1 MPGVG
6 KGHREV
12 YAAGMAGA
20 KGRSHKIEASRG
32 SDHVDPLE
40 KAWTF
45 CFRCNRKPLKSSE
58 QCAARPDSH
67 FKNCTLAVVWRLHCR
82 KGESR
87 KTS

>member
-1 MPGVG
+1 MG

-12 YAAGMAGA
+12 YVASMAGA
-20 KGRSHKIEASRG
+20 KGRSHKREASRG

-58 QCAARPDSH
+58 QC
-67 FKNCTLAVVWRLHCR
+67 
-82 KGESR
+82 
-87 KTS
+87 